1 MDMMKRLYE
10 TEPANKYV
18 FRGLTGGDHL
28 TPSQI
33 QKAFETIRLNLK
45 MEEFRFHDLR
55 HTFAVL
61 CIKAG
66 VDLKTLSETMG
77 HYSVAFTLDTYAFAL
92 TDMKEES
99 AKRMQDY
106 LDAQEFKI

>member
-1 MDMMKRLYE
+1 MMKRLYE
-10 TEPANKYV
+10 KEPNSKYV
-18 FRGLTGGDHL
+18 FHGLTGGDHL
-28 TPSQI
+28 SLSQVR
-33 QKAFETIRLNLK
+33 KPFEAILRK
-45 MEEFRFHDLR
+45 IGMEEFRFHDLR

-106 LDAQEFKI
+106 LDAQDFKI